1 MAAAQSGNVS
11 TVPDKFLTPEY
22 IKTIKKLIKRGDF
35 TQDQGND
42 IITAINEINT
52 IDKPKTKTK
61 KKKDYGPTYNT
72 GGNDGMSQSDNN
84 NNVFVPYSGGSNL
97 YQGNT
102 AYGDADDY
110 TDDSSG
116 V

>member
-1 MAAAQSGNVS
+1 
-11 TVPDKFLTPEY
+11 
-22 IKTIKKLIKRGDF
+22 
-35 TQDQGND
+35 
-42 IITAINEINT
+42 
-52 IDKPKTKTK
+52 
-61 KKKDYGPTYNT
+61 
-72 GGNDGMSQSDNN
+72 MSQSDNN